1 MLSESLTKTK
11 LTDPLIL
18 DLLQNIRDHR
28 SMLED
33 LKSIKIDPKLT
44 NIISKKI
51 GRELYIENEFH
62 KAKGFRKLH
71 IEVAEFSKNIK
82 ILHCVF
88 FPDPKFDI
96 PIFGMDLVKIN
107 DIVSAAIVDL
117 SPASQNQGLKY
128 EKLLSEVDKSSFT
141 SLREIPKWGGIFS
154 NNVFF
159 ASLKSKSEKNDF
171 CRVVNQYLSILIKL
185 SKKAKP
191 EVNEEIIQER
201 IEFQKNYYLIL
212 MKRLRVEGFFSPDF
226 YHREKE
232 FNPILKNWVNEN
244 KIKLPFQI
252 TKSLEKLPEAY
263 LKLFEG
269 GNIGKVVVE
278 L

>member
-1 MLSESLTKTK
+1 LLSESLTKTK

-18 DLLQNIRDHR
+18 DLLQNIREHR
-28 SMLED
+28 SLLKD

-44 NIISKKI
+44 NIISKEI

-71 IEVAEFSKNIK
+71 IEAAEFSKNLN

-128 EKLLSEVDKSSFT
+128 EKLLYGVDKSSFT
-141 SLREIPKWGGIFS
+141 SLREIPKWGEIFS

-171 CRVVNQYLSILIKL
+171 CRVVDQYLTILIKL
-185 SKKAKP
+185 SKRAKP
-191 EVNEEIIQER
+191 EVNEKIIQER
-201 IEFQKNYYLIL
+201 IDFQKNYCFQQ
-212 MKRLRVEGFFSPDF
+212 MKN
-226 YHREKE
+226 EKSSMVL
-232 FNPILKNWVNEN
+232 LKYFDENWVNN
-244 KIKLPFQI
+244 YIK
-252 TKSLEKLPEAY
+252 TV
-263 LKLFEG
+263 LFDF
-269 GNIGKVVVE
+269 
-278 L
+278 

>member
-1 MLSESLTKTK
+1 LLSESLTKTK

-18 DLLQNIRDHR
+18 ELLQNIRERR

-33 LKSIKIDPKLT
+33 LESIKVDPNLT
-44 NIISKKI
+44 NIISKEI

-71 IEVAEFSKNIK
+71 IEVAEFSKNLK

-96 PIFGMDLVKIN
+96 TIFGMDLVKIN

-117 SPASQNQGLKY
+117 SPSSLNLGLIY
-128 EKLLSEVDKSSFT
+128 EKLLSEVDISSFT
-141 SLREIPKWGGIFS
+141 SLREIPKRGGIFS

-171 CRVVNQYLSILIKL
+171 CKVVDLYLSVLIKL
-185 SKKAKP
+185 SEEAKP
-191 EVNEEIIQER
+191 EFKEEIIQER
-201 IEFQKNYYLIL
+201 IEYQKNYCVQQ
-212 MKRLRVEGFFSPDF
+212 MKN
-226 YHREKE
+226 EKTSMVL
-232 FNPILKNWVNEN
+232 LKYFDEKWVNN
-244 KIKLPFQI
+244 YIK
-252 TKSLEKLPEAY
+252 TV
-263 LKLFEG
+263 LFDF
-269 GNIGKVVVE
+269 
-278 L
+278 